1 MTVLL
6 PSGNSTCH
14 PDTDLAF
21 DRTITIFS
29 WTLPLLQNL
38 LPAGGGTVSGGPGP
52 QAVVDPADRR
62 TAGENCPGREL
73 PLCLPVVYSVH
84 RM

>member
-1 MTVLL
+1 M
-6 PSGNSTCH
+6 
-14 PDTDLAF
+14 
-21 DRTITIFS
+21 
-29 WTLPLLQNL
+29 
-38 LPAGGGTVSGGPGP
+38 SGGLGP

-84 RM
+84 RMRGEDEDDDPVAGDADVPGDGKRCPVEG